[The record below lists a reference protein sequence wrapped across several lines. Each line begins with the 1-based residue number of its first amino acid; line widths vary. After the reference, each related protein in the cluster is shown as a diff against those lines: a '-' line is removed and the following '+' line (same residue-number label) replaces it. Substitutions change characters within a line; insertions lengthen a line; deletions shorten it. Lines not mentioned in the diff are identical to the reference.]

1 MADRRVHVVV
11 RGRVQG
17 VFFRASTLERAQ
29 ELGLRGW
36 VRNRPDGAVELV
48 AEGDEAAVASL
59 VDWCHHGPPS
69 AKVESVDV
77 RPDSSNE
84 VLQGFR
90 LRR

>member
-1 MADRRVHVVV
+1 MADRRVHIVV

-17 VFFRASTLERAQ
+17 VFFRASALEHAQ
-29 ELGLRGW
+29 QLGLRGW

-48 AEGDEAAVASL
+48 AEGDAAAVASL

-69 AKVESVDV
+69 ARVESVDV

>member
-1 MADRRVHVVV
+1 MAERRVHIVVK
-11 RGRVQG
+11 GRVQG
-17 VFFRASTLERAQ
+17 VFFRASALERAQ

-36 VRNRPDGAVELV
+36 VRNRSDGAVELV
-48 AEGDEAAVASL
+48 AEGDEPAVAGL

-69 AKVESVDV
+69 AKVDSVDV

>member
-1 MADRRVHVVV
+1 MPERRVHIVV

-36 VRNRPDGAVELV
+36 VRNRPDGAVEIV

-69 AKVESVDV
+69 ARVESVDV

>member
-1 MADRRVHVVV
+1 MADRRVHIVVK
-11 RGRVQG
+11 GRVQG

-36 VRNRPDGAVELV
+36 VRNRPDGAVEIV
-48 AEGDEAAVASL
+48 AEGSEAAVAGL
-59 VDWCHHGPPS
+59 IEWCHHGPPS
-69 AKVESVDV
+69 ARVESVDV